1 MGWLSTIAA
10 IGMAIGPPLA
20 YGDQYIAIVRSHKSE
35 GFSIDVC
42 GILIVANTTRVF
54 FWLGDHFQLALLIQ
68 SFLMILAQFALLY
81 VCLLYR
87 PKTGGVVDPRSTQ
100 EVESLTS
107 SGVKPETISKRPGA
121 LWQWK
126 SFGSY
131 LEFIALLILV
141 HCSVFLLLH
150 PFNWYVTTLGFIALG
165 LEATLP
171 IPQFIVN
178 FERKS
183 TAGFRRSVLAG
194 WLAGDAFKTVYFFL
208 TPDNAVSFKA
218 CAIFQLS
225 VDIALVAQTY
235 LYREQTALDLQ
246 NRIGLNEGGVAG
258 LSGAVD
264 AARLHRHEAREHQL
278 EEEEDAN
285 EDEEERV
292 GSVGGGGNV
301 SVGAAGARRYDR

>member
-1 MGWLSTIAA
+1 MQFPSKFV
-10 IGMAIGPPLA
+10 PPHLTFLKTRDMSPNLLA
-20 YGDQYIAIVRSHKSE
+20 
-35 GFSIDVC
+35 
-42 GILIVANTTRVF
+42 
-54 FWLGDHFQLALLIQ
+54 
-68 SFLMILAQFALLY
+68 
-81 VCLLYR
+81 CL
-87 PKTGGVVDPRSTQ
+87 VQ
-100 EVESLTS
+100 
-107 SGVKPETISKRPGA
+107 
-121 LWQWK
+121 
-126 SFGSY
+126 
-131 LEFIALLILV
+131 
-141 HCSVFLLLH
+141 
-150 PFNWYVTTLGFIALG
+150 
-165 LEATLP
+165 
-171 IPQFIVN
+171 
-178 FERKS
+178 
-183 TAGFRRSVLAG
+183 
-194 WLAGDAFKTVYFFL
+194 
-208 TPDNAVSFKA
+208 A